1 MDYTIVDLL
10 IELSERQASDL
21 HLTANIPPTL
31 RVHGRLVR
39 LDYEPLTPEDTR
51 GLAFSIMRE
60 DQRKRLEKDK
70 EIDFGYSQKGIGR
83 FRVNCFWTR
92 GNIAVAMRSIPERI
106 PTMEELLIPEIIHE
120 VIQEP
125 RGLCLVTG
133 PTGSGKTTTLASMLN
148 VINENSDKHIITI
161 EDPIEYMHDHKMSN
175 VNQRELGNDTLG
187 FNLALIRALRQDPD
201 VILIGEMRDLETI
214 STAITAAETGHLV
227 FATLHTSS
235 APATIDRI
243 IDVFPF
249 GQQDQI
255 RAQLANALQCVMCQA
270 LLPRADGGG
279 RIAAFEVMINIPAIR
294 NLIRERKI
302 FQIHSTMMTHSKL
315 GMTTLD
321 QCLRDMYFRREI
333 TLETAMVTATSPS
346 NLQRLIAAG
355 PAGTTEEAA
364 GEMGVGGKEIA
375 RASDSGTDAG

>member
-21 HLTANIPPTL
+21 HITPGIPPTL

-60 DQRKRLEKDK
+60 DQRKRLEKEK

-83 FRVNCFWTR
+83 FRVNCFWTK
-92 GNIAVAMRSIPERI
+92 GSIAVAMRSIPERI
-106 PTMEELLIPEIIHE
+106 PTMEELLIPEIIHD

-133 PTGSGKTTTLASMLN
+133 PTGSGKTTSLASMLN
-148 VINENSDKHIITI
+148 VINENMDKHIITI
-161 EDPIEYMHDHKMSN
+161 EDPIEYVHEHKMCN
-175 VNQRELGNDTLG
+175 FNQRELGNDTLG
-187 FNLALIRALRQDPD
+187 FNKALIRALRQDPD

-315 GMTTLD
+315 GMVTLD

-333 TLETAMVTATSPS
+333 TLETAMSTASSPS

-355 PAGTTEEAA
+355 PAGATEEG
-364 GEMGVGGKEIA
+364 GEGGVVTKEGV